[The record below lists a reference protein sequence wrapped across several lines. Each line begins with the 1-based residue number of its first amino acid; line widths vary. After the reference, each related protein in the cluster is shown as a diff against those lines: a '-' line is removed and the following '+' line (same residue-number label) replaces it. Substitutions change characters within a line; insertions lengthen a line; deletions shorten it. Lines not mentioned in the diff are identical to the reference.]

1 MGTFSVRKTKEQFI
15 ADAISVHGDKYDYS
29 NVEYKTNAT
38 KVCIICP
45 KHGEFWQTPNDHLRG
60 RGCPVCKSLIYKKP
74 IFGIG
79 INDLILCKGSKMYKV
94 WFNMIRRCYDS
105 RFHIKNP
112 TYKDCSVHK
121 EWLIL
126 SNFKVWFDCNYKENY
141 ELDKDILVKG
151 NKVYS
156 PETCCFVP
164 KEINMLL
171 NKQHKHRG
179 KYSVGVTKNH
189 NKYIATISKIG
200 VKTKIGSYDNEY
212 DAFIAYKYAKEQ
224 YVKERAEKYFQEGKI
239 TEKVYNALLLYQVD
253 KID

>member
-29 NVEYKTNAT
+29 KVEYKTNAT

-45 KHGEFWQTPNDHLRG
+45 RHGEFWQTPNDHLRG

-112 TYKDCSVHK
+112 TYKNCSVHK

-179 KYSVGVTKNH
+179 EYSVGVTKNH
-189 NKYIATISKIG
+189 NKYIATISKLG

-224 YVKERAEKYFQEGKI
+224 YVKERAEKYFQDGKI
-239 TEKVYNALLLYQVD
+239 SEKVYNALLLYQVD
-253 KID
+253 RID